1 MIRLA
6 SVALVLCGIL
16 AACLAVL
23 AFTLA
28 HRIGG

>member
-6 SVALVLCGIL
+6 SVALALCGIL
-16 AACLAVL
+16 AATLAIL
-23 AFTLA
+23 ALTLA